1 MQPQRGSGTRQM
13 GLEAWPR
20 PHSTWLVSRGV
31 VGLVALPR
39 APARPE
45 HPATHH
51 SPQNSGDAEA
61 EVDKFINDNN
71 EDDEDD
77 DNINN

>member
-1 MQPQRGSGTRQM
+1 M
-13 GLEAWPR
+13 
-20 PHSTWLVSRGV
+20 
-31 VGLVALPR
+31 GLVALPR